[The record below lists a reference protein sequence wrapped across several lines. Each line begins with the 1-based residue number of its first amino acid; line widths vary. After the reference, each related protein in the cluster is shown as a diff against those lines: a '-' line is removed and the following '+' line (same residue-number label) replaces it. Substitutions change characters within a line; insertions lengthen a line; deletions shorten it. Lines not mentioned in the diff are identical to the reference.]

1 MRSKFSLRN
10 VLTTSLIAL
19 ILLVPLLSA
28 GAAPALAADGAA
40 GAVYVTTNSS
50 AGNAVMIFSRE
61 ADGSLTPSG
70 SFATGGLGS
79 GSALGSQGALV
90 LSEDGRFL
98 FTVNAGSNQVSVFA
112 VIPGGLSLLGTFASG
127 GITPTSL
134 TSYQDMLYV
143 LNAGGSGNI
152 AGFFV
157 SAQGQLQPIP
167 NSTRYLS
174 NGDIGAAPGPAQ
186 VSFTPDGSMLVVTE
200 KATNKIDTYVVN
212 SDGSAS
218 GPEINASSGPT
229 PYGFGFGQ
237 RNVLIVSEAFGGAP
251 NASAVSSYTFSG
263 TNLNV
268 VSGSAATNQT
278 AACWVVVTGNGK
290 FAYAANAG
298 RGSISGYAVMP
309 DGSLSLLNADGRTG
323 DLGSGTSP
331 IDMALSHNS
340 QYLYDLGNGT
350 HMIYIFAVNAD
361 GSLTAM
367 GSVPIPVGTAGIA
380 AW

>member
-10 VLTTSLIAL
+10 VLTTGLVAL

-40 GAVYVTTNSS
+40 GAVYVTTNSP
-50 AGNAVMIFSRE
+50 AGNAVIMFSRE
-61 ADGSLTPSG
+61 ADGSLTSSG

-79 GSALGSQGALV
+79 GIALSSQGALA

-98 FTVNAGSNQVSVFA
+98 FTVNAGSNQVSVFM
-112 VIPGGLSLLGTFASG
+112 VIPGGLSLAGTFSSG
-127 GITPTSL
+127 GILPTSL
-134 TSYQDMLYV
+134 TLYKNMLYV

-167 NSTRYLS
+167 GSMKYLS
-174 NGDIGAAPGPAQ
+174 NGGSGATPGPAQ

-200 KATNKIDTYVVN
+200 KGTNSIDTFIVN

-218 GPEINASSGPT
+218 GPTVNPSSGIV

-237 RNVLIVSEAFGGAP
+237 QNVLIVSEAFPGVLNG
-251 NASAVSSYTFSG
+251 SAVSSYTFAG
-263 TNLNV
+263 TALDV
-268 VSGSAATNQT
+268 ISASAPTYQT
-278 AACWVVVTGNGK
+278 AACWVVVTGNGR
-290 FAYAANAG
+290 FAYAANAAS
-298 RGSISGYAVMP
+298 GSISGYAVMP

-323 DLGSGTSP
+323 VLGSDATP
-331 IDMALSHNS
+331 IDMSLSHNS

-350 HMIYIFAVNAD
+350 HMIYIFAVNAE
-361 GSLTAM
+361 GSLTAL
-367 GSVPIPVGTAGIA
+367 GAAPIPAGTAGIA